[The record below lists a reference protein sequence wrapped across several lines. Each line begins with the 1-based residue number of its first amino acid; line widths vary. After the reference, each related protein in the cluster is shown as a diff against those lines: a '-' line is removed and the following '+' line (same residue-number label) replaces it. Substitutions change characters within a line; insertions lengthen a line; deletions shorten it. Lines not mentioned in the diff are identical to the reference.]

1 MDTNHTHERKK
12 KEKKKKR
19 NNCMSVEVGI
29 MVRFD
34 TYFTVA
40 YVVCLLTTIYI
51 CAKTDHYCAYT
62 IGTKIVHMNAKKNEK
77 RCMMFV

>member
-29 MVRFD
+29 MCRNGA
-34 TYFTVA
+34 YFNRS
-40 YVVCLLTTIYI
+40 LFGM
-51 CAKTDHYCAYT
+51 YT
-62 IGTKIVHMNAKKNEK
+62 NYY
-77 RCMMFV
+77 